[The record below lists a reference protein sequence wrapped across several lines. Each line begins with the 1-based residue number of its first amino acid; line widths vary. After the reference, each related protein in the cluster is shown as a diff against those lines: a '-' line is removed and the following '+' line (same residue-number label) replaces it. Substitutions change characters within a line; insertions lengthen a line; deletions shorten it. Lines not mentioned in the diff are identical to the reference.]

1 MAYILASAS
10 PRRRELMPM
19 LGITE
24 FEIVP
29 AVLPEPEAA
38 GLSPEK
44 AVERIARGK
53 AEEVAGKYPEDVVI
67 AADTLVYSDGAALGK
82 PKDAADAARMLRA
95 LSGRS
100 HEVWSGAAVAVRGR
114 LLTAAECTRVEFRPL
129 SEEEIAAY
137 IATGEPM
144 DKAGAYGI
152 QGRASVM
159 IRGICGDYYNVVGF
173 PLCRIH
179 EMLRELGALPEK
191 EGTE

>member
-24 FEIVP
+24 FDIVP
-29 AVLPEPEAA
+29 AVLPEPDAA
-38 GLSPEK
+38 GLGPGE
-44 AVERIARGK
+44 AVERIARSK
-53 AEEVAGKYPEDVVI
+53 AAEVAGNHPGDVVI
-67 AADTLVYSDGAALGK
+67 AADTLVYLDGIPLGK
-82 PKDAADAARMLRA
+82 PKDAPDAARMLRA

-100 HEVWSGAAVAVRGR
+100 HEVWSGAAIAAGGR

-159 IRGICGDYYNVVGF
+159 IRGIEGDYYNVVGF
-173 PLCRIH
+173 PLCRIY
-179 EMLRELGALPEK
+179 EMLRELAKK